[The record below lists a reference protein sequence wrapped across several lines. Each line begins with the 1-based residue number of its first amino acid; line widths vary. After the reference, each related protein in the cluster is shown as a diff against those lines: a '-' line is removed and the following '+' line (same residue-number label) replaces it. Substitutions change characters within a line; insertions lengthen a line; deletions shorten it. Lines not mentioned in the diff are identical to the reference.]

1 MSEAVSQ
8 HCVMGY
14 KYNLPEPI
22 HVDDITEYNK
32 FIVSLQETEQKKLS
46 RYVENYVCL
55 SCSHKKATIISE
67 CVYAAKLKFN
77 IENVD
82 NKKNYDYL
90 EKYLSANKYHKY
102 ICGNFDGVYESNRSA
117 CQPIVIKCN
126 HCLNDRNEF
135 FNYSII
141 PNLIDETDSL
151 LIQKF
156 KNHIPPKYVGY
167 LNHELAQD
175 YCCNCKVKQRME
187 LDNASDYVPMPI
199 PLKRQKAVCFF
210 TQGIKKFYQK
220 CKHTEVFNFNYTVK
234 YKNI

>member
-32 FIVSLQETEQKKLS
+32 FIVSLQEIEQKKLS
-46 RYVENYVCL
+46 RYVESYVCL

-102 ICGNFDGVYESNRSA
+102 ICGNFDGVYEINRSA

-141 PNLIDETDSL
+141 PNLIDETDIS

-156 KNHIPPKYVGY
+156 KNHIPPKYVGH
-167 LNHELAQD
+167 LNYELMQE
-175 YCCNCKVKQRME
+175 YCWNCKIKKQRE

-199 PLKRQKAVCFF
+199 PLKRQKEVCFF
-210 TQGIKKFYQK
+210 TQEIKKFYQK
-220 CKHTEVFNFNYTVK
+220 CKHTEVFNFNYTIK

>member
-126 HCLNDRNEF
+126 QCLNDRNEF
-135 FNYSII
+135 FSHSII
-141 PNLIDETDSL
+141 PNLIDETDIS

-156 KNHIPPKYVGY
+156 KNHIPPKYVGH

-210 TQGIKKFYQK
+210 TQEIKKFYQG
-220 CKHTEVFNFNYTVK
+220 CKHTEVFNFNYTIK
-234 YKNI
+234 FKNI

>member
-126 HCLNDRNEF
+126 QCLNDRNEF
-135 FNYSII
+135 FSHSII
-141 PNLIDETDSL
+141 PNLIDETDIS

-156 KNHIPPKYVGY
+156 KNHIPPKYVGH

-187 LDNASDYVPMPI
+187 LDNASDYIPMPI

-210 TQGIKKFYQK
+210 TQEIKKFYQG
-220 CKHTEVFNFNYTVK
+220 CKHTEVFNFNYTIK
-234 YKNI
+234 FKNI

>member
-32 FIVSLQETEQKKLS
+32 FIVSLQETEKKKLI
-46 RYVENYVCL
+46 RYVENYVCRF
-55 SCSHKKATIISE
+55 CSHKKAESMSE
-67 CVYAAKLKFN
+67 CVYVAKLKFN

-135 FNYSII
+135 FSYSII
-141 PNLIDETDSL
+141 PNLIDETDIS

-156 KNHIPPKYVGY
+156 KNHIPPKYFGH
-167 LNHELAQD
+167 LNHELTQE
-175 YCCNCKVKQRME
+175 YCYNCKIKKQRE
-187 LDNASDYVPMPI
+187 LGNASDYFPMPI

-210 TQGIKKFYQK
+210 TQKIKKFYQK